1 MKKESILK
9 ISILVTIF
17 VILIRI
23 AQFQILEYKTLCA
36 KATYNFLKD
45 YKIQPPRGKIFD
57 RNGILLAT
65 WKPSFRVMAIPKY
78 LTEKDYK
85 DLENL
90 LDGIS
95 INPDTI
101 KRKGNYAELKG
112 GLSFERVAQIFE
124 KSLDI
129 KTLVIDA
136 NPTRYYTEYAKYA
149 SHVIGYVG
157 EVSKDEVKKFNLE
170 MGDFIGKMGVERS
183 YDSIIRG
190 VPGAKFI
197 AVDSKGNVVST
208 NPRPPIEPIE
218 GESLILTIDIKLQA
232 YTDSLFQNYPRGAA
246 FAFNIKT
253 GEVLLLYSKPSYD
266 PQKIKEKW
274 SEYFLNPEKP
284 LLNRAIQGLYPPGS
298 TFKLITTLVGLK
310 EGAITPQTR
319 FHCSGG
325 FQFGRRTWLCW
336 VTEGHG
342 TLNLLEA
349 ISQSCNVYFN
359 NVGARIGTDN
369 FIKVLSSFNFPLKT
383 EIKLPGEYSVFIPTE
398 MFYKRFNLLPSSV
411 INWSIGQGEVQVTP
425 VWMGLITG
433 LIANEGKCPKPYLVK
448 GEKPS
453 YVSIDIE
460 KDYLKTVKEGMRLVV
475 EGAGGTASYL
485 YDPTLKVAGKT
496 GTAQNPHGRE
506 HSWFTCYFPH
516 DDPTYVITVVVENA
530 AHGSEA
536 AAPIAFKIARKIR
549 ENEKR

>member
-23 AQFQILEYKTLCA
+23 AQFQILEHKALSA

-57 RNGILLAT
+57 RNGIMLAT

-78 LTEKDYK
+78 LNERDYQ
-85 DLENL
+85 DLANL
-90 LDGIS
+90 LGGLK

-101 KRKGNYAELKG
+101 KKKGNYIELKD
-112 GLSFERVAQIFE
+112 GLNFEEVAKIFE

-129 KTLVIDA
+129 KTLIIDA
-136 NPTRYYTEYAKYA
+136 NPTRYYTDYASYA
-149 SHVIGYVG
+149 SHVIGYVS
-157 EVSKDEVKKFNLE
+157 EVSKDEVKRFNLE
-170 MGDFIGKMGVERS
+170 MGDYIGKMGIERT
-183 YDSIIRG
+183 YDSLIRG

-197 AVDSKGNVVST
+197 ALDSKGNVVST

-218 GESLILTIDIKLQA
+218 GESLNLTIDINLQA
-232 YTDSLFQNYPRGAA
+232 YADSLFQNYPRGAA
-246 FAFNIKT
+246 IAFNIKT
-253 GEVLLLYSKPSYD
+253 GEILVLYSKPYYD
-266 PQKIKEKW
+266 PRKIKENW
-274 SEYFLNPEKP
+274 VEYFLNPEKP
-284 LLNRAIQGLYPPGS
+284 LLNRVIQGLYPPGS

-310 EGAITPQTR
+310 EGAVVPHTS
-319 FHCSGG
+319 FHCPGG

-336 VTEGHG
+336 RTEGHG

-359 NVGARIGTDN
+359 NVGARIGTEHFTKTLSN
-369 FIKVLSSFNFPLKT
+369 FNLPLKT
-383 EIKLPGEYSVFIPTE
+383 EIKLPGEYSVLIPTE
-398 MFYKRFNLLPSSV
+398 MLFKRFNLLPSSV
-411 INWSIGQGEVQVTP
+411 INWSIGQGEIQVTP
-425 VWMGLITG
+425 AWMALITG

-453 YVSIDIE
+453 FVSINIE
-460 KDYLKTVKEGMRLVV
+460 KDYFKIVKEGMRLVV

-496 GTAQNPHGRE
+496 GTAQNPHGKE

-530 AHGSEA
+530 GHGSEA
-536 AAPIAFKIARKIR
+536 AAPIAFKLARKIR